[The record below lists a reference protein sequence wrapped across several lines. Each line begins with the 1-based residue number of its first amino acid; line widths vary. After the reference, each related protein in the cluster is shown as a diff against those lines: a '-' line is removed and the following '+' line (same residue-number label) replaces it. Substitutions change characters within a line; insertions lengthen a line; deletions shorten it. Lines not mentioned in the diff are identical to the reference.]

1 MIYDS
6 MIAAIMCGGKG
17 NRMRQFVDVEKPML
31 KIKGKPMI
39 ERVLDAL
46 VESQMFERIIGVPSP
61 NTPKTSAFLH
71 CYLPSLIDI
80 IKTKGRSYSKDLSVV
95 LNKVKPAV
103 VFVVAADIPLLNPK
117 IVQNVIRRC
126 SSQLPCVSI
135 ISEKQFVDNIG
146 MKSGL
151 VLTIKSKQYCHT
163 GITVIDSSRVKGVCN
178 LKEYYVI
185 MNEKEIA
192 VNVNTGGELD
202 VAKRLV

>member
-1 MIYDS
+1 
-6 MIAAIMCGGKG
+6 
-17 NRMRQFVDVEKPML
+17 
-31 KIKGKPMI
+31 
-39 ERVLDAL
+39 
-46 VESQMFERIIGVPSP
+46 
-61 NTPKTSAFLH
+61 
-71 CYLPSLIDI
+71 
-80 IKTKGRSYSKDLSVV
+80 
-95 LNKVKPAV
+95 
-103 VFVVAADIPLLNPK
+103 
-117 IVQNVIRRC
+117 
-126 SSQLPCVSI
+126 
-135 ISEKQFVDNIG
+135 